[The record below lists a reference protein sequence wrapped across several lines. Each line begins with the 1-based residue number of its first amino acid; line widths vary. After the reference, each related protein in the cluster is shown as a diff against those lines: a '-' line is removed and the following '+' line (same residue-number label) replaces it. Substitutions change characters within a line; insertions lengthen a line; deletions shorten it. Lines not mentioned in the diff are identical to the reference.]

1 MRSKQHSQGEEE
13 HMARHIVDTMKYGS
27 TEANDIH
34 VSIGKIKKNTQLTTN
49 DTGWSEAEKERM
61 RKFGYDGVDMIR
73 EWYS

>member
-1 MRSKQHSQGEEE
+1 MSK
-13 HMARHIVDTMKYGS
+13 HIADKKKYAPA
-27 TEANDIH
+27 EANDIH
-34 VSIGKIKKNTQLTTN
+34 VSIGKITKNTQLTIK

>member
-1 MRSKQHSQGEEE
+1 MSK
-13 HMARHIVDTMKYGS
+13 HIADKIKHGS
-27 TEANDIH
+27 IETNDIH
-34 VSIGKIKKNTQLTTN
+34 TSIGKIKKNAQLTTN

>member
-1 MRSKQHSQGEEE
+1 
-13 HMARHIVDTMKYGS
+13 MKSGS
-27 TEANDIH
+27 TETNDIH
-34 VSIGKIKKNTQLTTN
+34 VSIGKVTKNAQLTTN